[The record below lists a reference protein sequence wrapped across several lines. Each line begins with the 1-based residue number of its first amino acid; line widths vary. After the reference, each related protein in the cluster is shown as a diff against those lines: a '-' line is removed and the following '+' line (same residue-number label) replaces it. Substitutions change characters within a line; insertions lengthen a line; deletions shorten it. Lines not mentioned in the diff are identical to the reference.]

1 MKFLLADDQALFR
14 AGIASILH
22 QHYESLEVVEVA
34 VFSEVIKQVK
44 QSPAFDL
51 AVLSMQ
57 IAGGNGVTSIKLF
70 HQRYPHIP
78 VLVISEIRER
88 HLMEQAMENG
98 AMGFVCK
105 SAEETELLKAVALI
119 LQGDLYITDK
129 ILRRDR
135 MAAARSSTI
144 APVDRRRHNTNEYGL
159 TERQMQIIQHLAIGR
174 SNREI
179 STELGLAEGTVKV
192 HVAAAYQML
201 RVNSR
206 AEAVHVAMQLGLI
219 GVDNG

>member
-1 MKFLLADDQALFR
+1 MRILLADDQALFR
-14 AGIASILH
+14 AGIASMLR
-22 QHYESLEVVEVA
+22 QHYEPLEVVEA
-34 VFSEVIKQVK
+34 PVFTEVIKQVK
-44 QSPAFDL
+44 QSPTFDL
-51 AVLSMQ
+51 VVLSMQ
-57 IAGGNGVTSIKLF
+57 ITGGNGVISIKLF

-78 VLVISEIRER
+78 VLVISEIAGR
-88 HLMEQAMENG
+88 HLMEQTMEYG

-105 SAEETELLKAVALI
+105 SADEVELLKAVALI
-119 LQGDLYITDK
+119 LQGELYITNK

-159 TERQMQIIQHLAIGR
+159 TERQMQIIQHLALGR

-206 AEAVHVAMQLGLI
+206 AEAVRVATQLGLI
-219 GVDNG
+219 GVANG